1 MTDLQILE
9 HALYQLGLNYEK
21 TENESGYVEIELS
34 EDTEEKVCKGDEYG
48 CSSLFRFEKDG
59 RLKDIDFT
67 GA

>member
-21 TENESGYVEIELS
+21 TEDESGIEIELS

-48 CSSLFRFEKDG
+48 CFSFFSFEKDG
-59 RLKDIDFT
+59 RLKYISFT